1 METKSRVFIDTEG
14 KIVAKGTISPQL
26 IDLLLADGTRFFST
40 RSEGFEINF
49 IKSLNISKIVKGA

>member
-1 METKSRVFIDTEG
+1 MAKQRVFIDTEG

-26 IDLLLADGTRFFST
+26 IDLLLTDGTRFFST

-49 IKSLNISKIVKGA
+49 IKSLNIAKIVKGA